1 MMLTSEVMTQIAFAA
16 LSIMTLG
23 GAVGVVVARTVFVSA
38 LWLILSFLGVAG
50 MYVLLDAGFL
60 AAIQILIYVGAI
72 SVLILFAVMLTHD
85 GMTAGERPNSQWAL
99 GLILALTLFG
109 FLGVMGY
116 AANWPLAAGHAPPT
130 DGVAITAEQAAG
142 LPAAVKS
149 TADGAPTYTL
159 PGQVTMIGRAF
170 MTEHFLAFEV
180 ISLILLIALVGA
192 IVVAR
197 E

>member
-1 MMLTSEVMTQIAFAA
+1 MTSEVMTQIAFFVMA
-16 LSIMTLG
+16 LMTLG

-38 LWLILSFLGVAG
+38 LWLILSFVGVAG
-50 MYVLLDAGFL
+50 MYVLLGAGFL

-99 GLILALTLFG
+99 GLILALCFFG
-109 FLGVMGY
+109 FLGVIGY
-116 AANWPLAAGHAPPT
+116 SADWPLAAGEVPPNS
-130 DGVAITAEQAAG
+130 GVAITAEQATG
-142 LPAAVKS
+142 LTAAVKT
-149 TADGAPTYTL
+149 TASGVPVYTL
-159 PGQVTMIGRAF
+159 PDQVTMIGRAF
-170 MTEHFLAFEV
+170 MTEQLLAFEV
-180 ISLILLIALVGA
+180 ISMILLIALVGA